1 MRTAIYGRVSTQR
14 QAQTQT
20 IEQQLTLLHA
30 HLRAQGEDLPAENI
44 FRDDG
49 YSGASLNRP
58 GLDQLRDKIKAA
70 DFDRVVV
77 TAPDRLARNYVHQMV
92 LLEELERYGC
102 EVQFLDRPMSQDPH
116 DQLLLQIRGAVAE
129 YERTLMSERMRRGR
143 QRKLRSGTL
152 LPWSVPPYGYRVDPD
167 RPRDP
172 EGVYL
177 DPAEAVVVKE
187 LFAAYADESVSLGDL
202 ARRLSTA
209 GVATATGK
217 RRWQI
222 TTLRN
227 LLTNPTYTGQV
238 YTDRSRA
245 RAVRRR
251 QSALHPVGHASGKT
265 AVPRE
270 QWTPA
275 ASVPAIVSPAQ
286 DELVPAKLARNQ
298 AFARRNNKAH
308 PYLLRALV
316 SCGLCG
322 LSCTARTV
330 QPGGY
335 SYYFCHGK
343 RARSQSARDTHCS
356 SRCIP
361 VQALDELVWQDLCEV
376 LRHPEIVAYA
386 LERAHGGHWLP
397 QELQVRK
404 EALRKGQAS
413 LAQQLERL
421 TQAYLMAVIPVA
433 EYQRRRAELERKRHA
448 LEQQAKQLESQ
459 VDQQAA
465 LAGVIG
471 SVAAFCQRVQ
481 RGLTSATFEHKRT
494 LVELLIDRVVV
505 SNGDV
510 EIRYVIPTSPSSEH
524 IQFCHLRKDY
534 Y

>member
-1 MRTAIYGRVSTQR
+1 MRTAIYVRVSTQR

-20 IEQQLTLLHA
+20 IEQQLALLHA

-70 DFDRVVV
+70 DFDRVLV

-129 YERTLMSERMRRGR
+129 YERTLISERMRRGR
-143 QRKLRSGTL
+143 QQKLRSGTL

-286 DELVPAKLARNQ
+286 YELVQAKLARNQ

-343 RARSQSARDTHCS
+343 RARSQSARDTHCA

-376 LRHPEIVAYA
+376 LRHPETVAYA

-433 EYQRRRAELERKRHA
+433 EYQRRRTELERKRHA

-459 VDQQAA
+459 VDQQEA

-494 LVELLIDRVVV
+494 LVELLIDRIVV